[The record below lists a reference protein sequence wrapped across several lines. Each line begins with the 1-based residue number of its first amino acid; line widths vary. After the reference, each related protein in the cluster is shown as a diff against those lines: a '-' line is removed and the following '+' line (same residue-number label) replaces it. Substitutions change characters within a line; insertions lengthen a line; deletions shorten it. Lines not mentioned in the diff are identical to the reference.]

1 MLRNGHVRFGRRPAE
16 THQPQDWQGAAGRPH
31 TYVSTWA
38 GWCYVAFV
46 IDAYARR
53 ILGWRTATTMTADRV
68 LDAVEQAIWVRE
80 REDRADSPR
89 WSPITTT
96 AASTSPW
103 RTANGSPTPVS
114 SRRSGRSARAMTT
127 RWRRA
132 STGCTRPSSS
142 AAKAPGGM

>member
-89 WSPITTT
+89 WSPITTM
-96 AASTSPW
+96 
-103 RTANGSPTPVS
+103 PV
-114 SRRSGRSARAMTT
+114 
-127 RWRRA
+127 
-132 STGCTRPSSS
+132 
-142 AAKAPGGM
+142 